1 MPDSPDVA
9 VGREGV
15 AVPTDVVEPDLGHDG
30 EVRRHLH
37 VVSSH
42 LVEEQV
48 GDAVPDDRPRDDGII
63 VCW

>member
-1 MPDSPDVA
+1 MPDSPYVA
-9 VGREGV
+9 AGREGV
-15 AVPTDVVEPDLGHDG
+15 PLTRP
-30 EVRRHLH
+30 HLH

-48 GDAVPDDRPRDDGII
+48 SDAVPDDRPRDDGII

>member
-1 MPDSPDVA
+1 MLDSPDA
-9 VGREGV
+9 TVGREC
-15 AVPTDVVEPDLGHDG
+15 VPLTGQ
-30 EVRRHLH
+30 HLH